1 MDSESTNLP
10 SGGSDNARPSDDLS
24 KSLTLDDAASLDVA
38 FDDDEDQG
46 EVAPE
51 AGTETDRETDEAP
64 ESQEADEEG
73 ETEEADAEEA
83 ETPKEE
89 TPVITL
95 KDGTKLTLEEVQ
107 SGYMRDRDY
116 RLKTQ
121 QLADQRRS
129 VETLQTTL
137 QATTDAVVDF
147 LLKQI
152 PPPPEFALSLSD
164 PLAHYQQM
172 QAHDA
177 AVKQILSVIEQSKA
191 VKEVGIK
198 LTAEQQQEVVQRENA
213 ALLEK
218 LPHLKDRA
226 KFETFAKEITSFAQ
240 DLGFSADELA
250 GLMDHRQILALHYAR
265 KGMMADKA
273 KATVQQ
279 KVAKA
284 PPVTLPNKAT
294 KPASPD
300 SARQEAA
307 RRQFYRTGSIHD
319 AAKLSW

>member
-1 MDSESTNLP
+1 F
-10 SGGSDNARPSDDLS
+10 LS
-24 KSLTLDDAASLDVA
+24 
-38 FDDDEDQG
+38 
-46 EVAPE
+46 
-51 AGTETDRETDEAP
+51 
-64 ESQEADEEG
+64 
-73 ETEEADAEEA
+73 
-83 ETPKEE
+83 
-89 TPVITL
+89 
-95 KDGTKLTLEEVQ
+95 
-107 SGYMRDRDY
+107 
-116 RLKTQ
+116 
-121 QLADQRRS
+121 
-129 VETLQTTL
+129 
-137 QATTDAVVDF
+137 
-147 LLKQI
+147 KQI
-152 PPPPEFALSLSD
+152 PPPPDFSLSLTD

-177 AVKQILSVIEQSKA
+177 AVKQLQAVIEQSKS
-191 VKEVGIK
+191 VKEVGNK
-198 LTAEQQQEVVQRENA
+198 LSAEQQQELVQRENA

-250 GLMDHRQILALHYAR
+250 GLTDHRQILTLHYAR

-294 KPASPD
+294 KPANAD
-300 SARQEAA
+300 ATRQEALKK
-307 RRQFYRTGSIHD
+307 QFYRSGSIHD